1 MHDLDLSF
9 AGDFPGGSDGK
20 VSVYNAGD
28 PGSIPGSGRSLG
40 EGNGNPLQ
48 YYSLENP
55 MDRGAWWATVHGV
68 TKNRTR
74 LSNFTF
80 TFAGDVHLDH
90 LIKDVS
96 FRLLFCPF
104 VVNILWGGTF
114 RLCKYSVLQ

>member
-1 MHDLDLSF
+1 MFNLEGL
-9 AGDFPGGSDGK
+9 GDSH
-20 VSVYNAGD
+20 
-28 PGSIPGSGRSLG
+28 G
-40 EGNGNPLQ
+40 EGNGTSLQ
-48 YYSLENP
+48 YYCLENP
-55 MDRGAWWATVHGV
+55 MDRGAWYATVCGV

-114 RLCKYSVLQ
+114 RLCKYSVLR